1 MTTLY
6 TLYLINIQYQ
16 NSFQVHLFPFMYDET
31 LFIYQYKAEVIPK
44 ENPSHVAKITQ
55 KRDKKTWV

>member
-1 MTTLY
+1 M
-6 TLYLINIQYQ
+6 NIQYQ
-16 NSFQVHLFPFMYDET
+16 NSFQIHRFQLMYDET
-31 LFIYQYKAEVIPK
+31 LFIYQKKAEVIPK

>member
-1 MTTLY
+1 M
-6 TLYLINIQYQ
+6 NIQYQ
-16 NSFQVHLFPFMYDET
+16 NSPKIQIFQSMYDET
-31 LFIYQYKAEVIPK
+31 LFIYQKKAEVIPK

>member
-1 MTTLY
+1 M
-6 TLYLINIQYQ
+6 NIQYQ
-16 NSFQVHLFPFMYDET
+16 NSFQIHRFQLMYDET
-31 LFIYQYKAEVIPK
+31 LFIYQKKTEVIPK